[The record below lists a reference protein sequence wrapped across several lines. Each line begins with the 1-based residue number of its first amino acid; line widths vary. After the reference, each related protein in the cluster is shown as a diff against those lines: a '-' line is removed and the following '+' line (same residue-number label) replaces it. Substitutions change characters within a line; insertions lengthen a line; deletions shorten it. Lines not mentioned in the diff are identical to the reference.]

1 MSLAQ
6 EPSAGCHRAFLGGI
20 DFRSLLRSQFYALTD
35 ASGAQRHTAFHRAAL
50 GLVIADALGVAIYH

>member
-20 DFRSLLRSQFYALTD
+20 DFRSLLRLQFYALTD
-35 ASGAQRHTAFHRAAL
+35 ASEAQRDTAFQRAAL
-50 GLVIADALGVAIYH
+50 GLVFAATL